1 MQILNICVGLLALAL
16 AIYDLV
22 SLHRLD
28 KSLKDMLASLALTVT
43 KLKQEQTE
51 EEQQKKDAGKAW
63 EEAINNLMS
72 YELKGYGLNLDFL
85 QKEDETN
92 G

>member
-1 MQILNICVGLLALAL
+1 MQILNLCVGLLALAL

-22 SLHRLD
+22 FMRRQDQTLR
-28 KSLKDMLASLALTVT
+28 DMLASLALTVT

>member
-1 MQILNICVGLLALAL
+1 MQILNLCVGLLALAL

-22 SLHRLD
+22 FMRRLD
-28 KSLKDMLASLALTVT
+28 QTLRDMLASLALTVT

-51 EEQQKKDAGKAW
+51 EEQQKKEAGKAW
-63 EEAINNLMS
+63 EEGINNLMN